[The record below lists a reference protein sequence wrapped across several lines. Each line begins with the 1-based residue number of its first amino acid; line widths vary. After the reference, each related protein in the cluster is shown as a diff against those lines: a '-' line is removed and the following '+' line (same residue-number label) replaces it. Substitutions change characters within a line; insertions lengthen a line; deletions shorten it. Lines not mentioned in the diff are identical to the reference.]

1 MPKINKEDLLM
12 KAKTKFTRLWSILLA
27 LAMVVGMLPTIALA
41 AGSESADFVSDPTT
55 ALALLNAAKTG
66 TTDSTWDP
74 DTNTLTLKGVH
85 FVTTAATAMKLPAN
99 TTIVLNG
106 ETPSQA
112 ARRITAMAFTPRA
125 V

>member
-1 MPKINKEDLLM
+1 M
-12 KAKTKFTRLWSILLA
+12 KAKTKFTKLWSILLA
-27 LAMVVGMLPTIALA
+27 LAMVVGMLPIAVLA
-41 AGSESADFVSDPTT
+41 AGSATATADFSTDPTT

-85 FVTTAATAMKLPAN
+85 FVTTAATALKLPAN

>member
-1 MPKINKEDLLM
+1 M
-12 KAKTKFTRLWSILLA
+12 KAKTKFTKLWSILLA
-27 LAMVVGMLPTIALA
+27 LAMVVGMLPIAALA
-41 AGSESADFVSDPTT
+41 AGSATETADFTDGYGTD
-55 ALALLNAAKTG
+55 ALALLNAAKTPG
-66 TTDSTWDP
+66 AADSTWDP

-85 FVTTAATAMKLPAN
+85 FVTTAATALKLPAN